1 MPEAVISAITVAVSS
16 PSTFSFVA
24 LLTLVVIL
32 AASGWVFLVLTR
44 QWTANRPLQALRE
57 WARDRRFIV
66 QLAPEAALPAALDGL
81 RPLDPQV
88 ELLLVNAGH
97 TLVRLSTFDRAG
109 FPRLMWNLLILETKQ
124 ARGPA
129 GLRPAN
135 AAASFLDLFS
145 MNGYPSLLPPERFVA
160 FAVDSMDAR
169 TLAASPARGLLP
181 ADIGLLVHG
190 PYVTL
195 DFSTRPFD
203 AIEFDRMLAILKQV
217 IEHTASRESVPS
229 DVE

>member
-66 QLAPEAALPAALDGL
+66 QL

-109 FPRLMWNLLILETKQ
+109 FPRLMWNLLIMETKQ

-169 TLAASPARGLLP
+169 TIAASPARGLLP

-217 IEHTASRESVPS
+217 IEHTAPRESVPS

>member
-1 MPEAVISAITVAVSS
+1 VPEAVISAITVAVSS

-66 QLAPEAALPAALDGL
+66 QL

-109 FPRLMWNLLILETKQ
+109 FPRLMWNLLIMETKQ

-169 TLAASPARGLLP
+169 TIAASPARGLLP

-217 IEHTASRESVPS
+217 IEHTAPRESVPS